1 MIDARQSDYLFHLW
15 REAGFA
21 KYGLTDAQDHAS
33 AYKNLLDQQYERQ
46 LAISHDIVSSFINCF
61 ARTGEYIVTF
71 ADNVKTART
80 DLRRRRVSITPAP
93 VLDPT
98 LDTYDAALV
107 MTGLAVHE
115 IAHERY
121 GLRTAQAVA
130 RRFPKNALASTLSN
144 LLDDVRIER
153 RFKEDY
159 PGYAHV
165 FAPTLDYIGR
175 SVLAKNGL
183 VRPSLDKPL
192 ELAILAIRYPAY
204 ADWTADTAVER
215 AWWEAWAERGTRDD
229 KVQTHVQAVR
239 EALDRIAAMTRSMDQ
254 ERDEPR
260 SDNDRFDAQGTDQID
275 GRPDAAPSAIGGDP
289 SDDGLDADPSAA
301 GEDPSDDGLDADPS
315 AAGEDPSD
323 DGLDADPSAAGED
336 PSDDGLDAD
345 PSAAGEGRPKSG
357 AVRTP
362 TPPRGKRADQN
373 ELDRALNMATQ
384 NIAPDAA
391 IPFCVR
397 RHNIDEAAQNNGVFV
412 RAIEYWTKEGD
423 ANVVK
428 AKFFESDGCGHF
440 VDVVRDIKS
449 SKQLVPNSELA
460 TRYIR
465 DALLQSRTG
474 RTDFDPDKTTGRLV
488 QRDLA
493 RVAMGNRRIFAHRN
507 APSVGRYAI
516 WLMLDTSGSMWGDI
530 TEACQVARAIAEASI
545 SLPTVRLTVWAWGSR
560 MRTTHEFV
568 KATFVK
574 AAPDANA
581 VRLWTRG
588 YSPTSIDRAIR
599 MTGGGTPDSIVL
611 RWAARAIKRNLLFD
625 ETPII
630 IFISDGLGLADMDDA
645 VREARKSGVQVY
657 GVSFGVDL
665 TDEQLERRYGRD
677 NSVTWAGSIIETSR
691 HLAKLFSRIVA
702 PKVDQ

>member
-15 REAGFA
+15 KDAGFD
-21 KYGLTDAQDHAS
+21 KYGPTDAQDHAS
-33 AYKNLLDQQYERQ
+33 TSKNVLDPQYERQ
-46 LAISHDIVSSFINCF
+46 LVISHDIVSSFINCF
-61 ARTGEYIVTF
+61 ARTGEYTVTF
-71 ADNVKTART
+71 SDNVKTAKT

-98 LDTYDAALV
+98 LETYDAALV

-121 GLRTAQAVA
+121 GLLTAQAVA

-204 ADWTADTAVER
+204 ADWTADTAIER
-215 AWWEAWAERGTRDD
+215 AWWEAWAERGTLDD
-229 KVQTHVQAVR
+229 KVKTHVQAVR
-239 EALDRIAAMTRSMDQ
+239 EALNRIVAMTRSMEQ
-254 ERDEPR
+254 ELGEPR
-260 SDNDRFDAQGTDQID
+260 SDNDRFDAQGTNQIN
-275 GRPDAAPSAIGGDP
+275 GRPAVPSDAVEDRSDDDFNAAPFAADDDLSDDGLDADPSAADDDL

-301 GEDPSDDGLDADPS
+301 GED
-315 AAGEDPSD
+315 
-323 DGLDADPSAAGED
+323 
-336 PSDDGLDAD
+336 
-345 PSAAGEGRPKSG
+345 RPKSS
-357 AVRTP
+357 AARTSA
-362 TPPRGKRADQN
+362 PPRGKSADQN
-373 ELDRALNMATQ
+373 ELDHALNMATK
-384 NIAPDAA
+384 NIAADTA

-397 RHNIDEAAQNNGVFV
+397 RHNVDEAAQNNGVFI

-423 ANVVK
+423 ANIAK
-428 AKFFESDGCGHF
+428 AKFFESDGCGNF

-449 SKQLVPNSELA
+449 SKQLVPNSGLA

-474 RTDFDPDKTTGRLV
+474 RTNFDPDKTTGRLV
-488 QRDLA
+488 QRDLS
-493 RVAMGNRRIFAHRN
+493 RVAMGNRRIFANRN

-516 WLMLDTSGSMWGDI
+516 WLMLDISGSMCGNI

-545 SLPTVRLTVWAWGSR
+545 SFPTVRLTVWAWGLNIR
-560 MRTTHEFV
+560 MTRDFV
-568 KATFVK
+568 KAI
-574 AAPDANA
+574 PDANV

-588 YSPTSIDRAIR
+588 YRPTSIDRATR

-630 IFISDGLGLADMDDA
+630 IFISDGLGKSDMDDA
-645 VREARKSGVQVY
+645 VREARKAGVQVY
-657 GVSFGVDL
+657 GVSFGADL
-665 TDEQLERRYGRD
+665 KDAELERRYGRD
-677 NSVTWAGSIIETSR
+677 NSVTWAGSITETSR

-702 PKVDQ
+702 PKVNQ